1 FSEDDYGIYENRV
14 YARLLDETERHLQ
27 RRLSAL
33 KSLQAT
39 LDQALK
45 FYRSEDVDFRLS
57 HEVCRLWGMTF
68 DQVATSKVS
77 ELLSETLGTLQRL
90 HRTISGLQ
98 QSGLYLLVSR
108 QAQVT
113 GALHLTN
120 ILSHDP
126 HYRHLAILWDLLAKT
141 TVANRA
147 TSEERF
153 RQNQY

>member
-1 FSEDDYGIYENRV
+1 
-14 YARLLDETERHLQ
+14 
-27 RRLSAL
+27 RLSAL

-141 TVANRA
+141 TVAN
-147 TSEERF
+147 
-153 RQNQY
+153 